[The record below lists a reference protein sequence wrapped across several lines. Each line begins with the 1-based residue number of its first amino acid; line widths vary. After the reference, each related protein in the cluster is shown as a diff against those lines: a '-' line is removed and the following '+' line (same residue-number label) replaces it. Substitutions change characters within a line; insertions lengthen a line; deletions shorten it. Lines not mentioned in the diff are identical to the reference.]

1 MENRRL
7 EPGRLV
13 VASHNKGKL
22 KEINQLLEPFGFE
35 VVSAG
40 DLDLPEPVEDGDTF
54 EANAAIKALA
64 SAKASGYPALAD
76 DSGFCVEALD
86 NDPGVYSARWAGPGK
101 DFSVAMQ
108 KVEDKL
114 QELGAENRNAYFV
127 AVLCVAW
134 PDGHTQFYRGE
145 VHGKAIWPPRGLEG
159 FGYDPMFVPDGFKKT
174 FGEMDQASKQ
184 RNPDG
189 SALSHRARAFDLFK
203 AECL

>member
-64 SAKASGYPALAD
+64 SAKVSGYPALAD

-159 FGYDPMFVPDGFKKT
+159 FGYDPMFVPDGFEKT